1 MITKCYSIYI
11 YINIQETEELFAE
24 FQISLKILEKLL
36 ERNSE
41 LMGIIKHITY
51 IHTYINEYID
61 VLCSATTQTDQI
73 GNLVI

>member
-1 MITKCYSIYI
+1 M
-11 YINIQETEELFAE
+11 QETEELFAE
-24 FQISLKILEKLL
+24 FQISLKILEKLM

-51 IHTYINEYID
+51 IHTYINEYTD
-61 VLCSATTQTDQI
+61 VIGSATRKTDQT